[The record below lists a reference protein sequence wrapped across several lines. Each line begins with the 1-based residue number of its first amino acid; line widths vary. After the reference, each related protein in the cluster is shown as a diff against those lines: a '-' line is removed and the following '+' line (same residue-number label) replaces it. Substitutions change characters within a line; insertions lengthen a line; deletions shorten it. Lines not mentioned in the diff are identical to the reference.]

1 MQWFLGDWL
10 HCSSLWCSESKLH
23 LSPVPLFDSETWV
36 VCCFVQELQQ
46 LKETIAVKT
55 RPVCLAGSPFLSLI
69 SRHSTLKAS
78 LFHVPLSSKLS
89 FFFFFCRCCCLCP
102 SRPRYAP
109 SVTIE
114 EDNCCGCNAI
124 AIRRHF
130 LDENMTSVDIVY
142 TSCHDAVRSLLP
154 PSYLGRAPTVPPNG
168 AHMLPDVVV
177 QKKGTWT
184 FSCLSAKKLC
194 PLDRN
199 ICLLPKSDR
208 SEECSPVRDGLSSCS
223 FFLSRRICKQ
233 ECFTWVLQQW
243 IFSRFMKLL
252 SMWLW
257 TMIRRR

>member
-1 MQWFLGDWL
+1 MFLFPQ
-10 HCSSLWCSESKLH
+10 SSL
-23 LSPVPLFDSETWV
+23 
-36 VCCFVQELQQ
+36 
-46 LKETIAVKT
+46 
-55 RPVCLAGSPFLSLI
+55 
-69 SRHSTLKAS
+69 
-78 LFHVPLSSKLS
+78 
-89 FFFFFCRCCCLCP
+89 FFFFCRCCCLCP

-142 TSCHDAVRSLLP
+142 TSCHDAVRSLQP

-257 TMIRRR
+257 TMIRRRWSLASEERCLQK